1 MTCLWALNCH
11 ERTSGE
17 EFVAVLEDVYT
28 VGSRLSAIIGV
39 VGDTPTPRF
48 HDLHPADQG
57 RIGWINAFDLEDA
70 YLMASD
76 VANINRVLLGV
87 LGIFRAD
94 PEDKPLFCQHRDFS
108 HRHSQ
113 PCTRNSPY
121 RQIGYTHHLPP
132 CISFKGMTP
141 VGLYFGLNRHSLH
154 HQ

>member
-57 RIGWINAFDLEDA
+57 RIAWINAFDLEDA

-87 LGIFRAD
+87 VGILRAD
-94 PEDKPLFCQHRDFS
+94 SEDEPLFYHYRDFWQCD
-108 HRHSQ
+108 SQ
-113 PCTRNSPY
+113 TCQCNSP
-121 RQIGYTHHLPP
+121 
-132 CISFKGMTP
+132 
-141 VGLYFGLNRHSLH
+141 
-154 HQ
+154 

>member
-39 VGDTPTPRF
+39 VGATPSPRF

-87 LGIFRAD
+87 VGILRAD
-94 PEDKPLFCQHRDFS
+94 SVDEPLLFQQRDCWQDD
-108 HRHSQ
+108 RQ
-113 PCTRNSPY
+113 TRTCNS
-121 RQIGYTHHLPP
+121 L
-132 CISFKGMTP
+132 
-141 VGLYFGLNRHSLH
+141 
-154 HQ
+154 